1 MERRRERRPRTM
13 CVHLRRVGRVVV
25 VTFGTTIESQAA
37 FDGFLCAWE
46 ALYAEGGHY
55 EMVFDMRALGW
66 AEPRYCTQLAAFVA
80 HLKADL
86 PPLLLRS
93 VIVVHG
99 SAMRALL
106 WLTFRL
112 QAPIAPVHVL
122 CRHDTKLM
130 ARAVAGDVATVAAHV
145 PPYEA

>member
-1 MERRRERRPRTM
+1 MTRRRDWTM
-13 CVHLRRVGRVVV
+13 CVRLRRIGRVVV
-25 VTFGTTIESQAA
+25 FTFGSRIESQAA

-46 ALYAEGGHY
+46 ALYAEGKHY
-55 EMVFDMRALGW
+55 EMVFDMRALAW

-99 SAMRALL
+99 SAMHALL
-106 WLTFRL
+106 WLIFRL
-112 QAPIAPVHVL
+112 QAPVAPVHVL
-122 CRHDTKLM
+122 CRHDSKLV
-130 ARAVAGDVATVAAHV
+130 ARAVAGDLATVAAHV
-145 PPYEA
+145 SPYEA